1 MTIGIDP
8 FTRLQ
13 PSIRHHIANTL
24 GWQSL
29 RPLQEHSIVPLMA
42 GDDAL
47 LLAPT
52 AGGKTEAVTFP
63 ILSALDETQA
73 DGLSVLYICPIKAL
87 LNNLHPR
94 LERYTSWVGR
104 TAQIRH
110 GDTTPSVR
118 AKQVLSPPDIL
129 LTTPE
134 SLEAVMVSTK
144 ADEQRL
150 FANVQTVIIDEVHA
164 FAGDDRG
171 WHLLA
176 LLERLCELSVRR
188 IQRVGLS
195 ATVGNAR
202 DLLTWLQGSHPTA
215 KDRPGHVIAPGVD
228 LNLPTA
234 ASEDVDPEVVRQ
246 PAPTT
251 AGVDMHVDYVGTMAN
266 AATLI
271 SKLHVG
277 EKRLVFADSR
287 STVEQLAGH
296 LRDLDVNTFVS
307 HSSLSLDERRQAEQA
322 FAEAK
327 DCVIVATSTLELGI
341 DVGDLDRVLQI
352 GAPGSVASMLQRLGR
367 AGRRAGTSRNM
378 LFIAI
383 KDEDLLAALSMCL
396 LWSEGYVEPVH
407 GPPRPHHIAAQ
418 QLLGMT
424 LQRGRVVR
432 KEWHVPI
439 QGSGAVDRQ
448 HADAVAKWLV
458 DVDYLTEHHGVL
470 AIGPQAEKR
479 YGKRHFMDILAVFSA
494 PPQFTVRLGREDI
507 GTIDPVVLTTP
518 SEGPRRLTLAG
529 RGWLVTHIDWRR
541 KVVQVE
547 PSDAGGTMRWMSSG
561 AATSYALANAE
572 RRVLLGMTPLS
583 TTLTKR
589 AVERLGSIREAR
601 GHLVSPIASVVD
613 ASGAAP
619 RWWTFAGLR
628 ANLTLAAALNEV
640 ADGLVDGD
648 RKPHDRYVSLDS
660 EATSA
665 DLRSALVAL
674 KNEPDLIQQALPEV
688 SEEAVQGLK
697 FYQMLPPELAR
708 ETVATRMVDTHSART
723 IATRPIQ
730 SWHEGN

>member
-1 MTIGIDP
+1 MTIGVDP

-29 RPLQEHSIVPLMA
+29 RPLQEHSIVPLMD

-52 AGGKTEAVTFP
+52 AGGKTEAVSFP
-63 ILSALDETQA
+63 VLSALDAHNTH
-73 DGLSVLYICPIKAL
+73 GLSVLYICPIKAL
-87 LNNLHPR
+87 LNNLQPR
-94 LERYTSWVGR
+94 LERYAGWVGR

-118 AKQVLSPPDIL
+118 ANQILNPPDIL

-144 ADEQRL
+144 ADEHRL

-176 LLERLCELSVRR
+176 LLERLCEISNRR
-188 IQRVGLS
+188 IQRIGLS

-202 DLLTWLQGSHPTA
+202 DLLTWLQGTHPTA

-228 LNLPTA
+228 LDLPDTPATETNPDA
-234 ASEDVDPEVVRQ
+234 ART
-246 PAPTT
+246 PAATT
-251 AGVDMHVDYVGTMAN
+251 RGVDMQVDYVGSMQN

-271 SKLHVG
+271 AKLHVG

-287 STVEQLAGH
+287 STVELLAGH
-296 LRDLDVNTFVS
+296 LRDLNVNTFVS

-367 AGRRAGTSRNM
+367 AGRRAGTSRNL
-378 LFIAI
+378 LFVAI
-383 KDEDLLAALSMCL
+383 KDEDLLAALAMCL

-407 GPPRPHHIAAQ
+407 GPPCPHHIAAQ

-424 LQRGRVVR
+424 LQKKQVV
-432 KEWHVPI
+432 KQNWYEAI
-439 QGSGAVDRQ
+439 TGSGVVDGTYAVRI
-448 HADAVAKWLV
+448 ADWLV
-458 DVDYLTEHHGVL
+458 ESGYLTEYHGVL
-470 AIGPQAEKR
+470 AIGPEAEKR
-479 YGKRHFMDILAVFSA
+479 YGTRHFMDILAVFAA
-494 PPQFTVRLGREDI
+494 PPQFTVRQGREDI
-507 GTIDPVVLTTP
+507 GTIDPVILTTP
-518 SEGPRRLTLAG
+518 SEGPRKLTLSG
-529 RGWLVTHIDWRR
+529 RGWLVTSIDWRR

-547 PSDAGGTMRWMSSG
+547 PSDSGGAMRWLGSG
-561 AATSYALANAE
+561 AATSFALADAE
-572 RRVLLGMTPLS
+572 RRVLLGMNPLA

-589 AVERLGSIREAR
+589 AIERLASLRNAR
-601 GHLVSPIASVVD
+601 GHVVSGGASVVD

-628 ANLTLAAALNEV
+628 ANLTVAAALDSATPGIVDTERKTHDRYITLDSEVTSAELRAALHTIASEPARLQRAFPEV
-640 ADGLVDGD
+640 AD
-648 RKPHDRYVSLDS
+648 
-660 EATSA
+660 EAM
-665 DLRSALVAL
+665 
-674 KNEPDLIQQALPEV
+674 
-688 SEEAVQGLK
+688 QGLK
-697 FYQMLPPELAR
+697 FNQMLPPELAK
-708 ETVATRMVDTHSART
+708 ETVAARMVD
-723 IATRPIQ
+723 IYGATQLVNRDVHG
-730 SWHEGN
+730 WREGD